1 MTVEIFK
8 NVNKSSNNKLFLS
21 QLFKLTN
28 DAVLILDYHILTN
41 RQIHPPYT
49 NSYYQ
54 TCALIGSTT
63 KLFKQSEWKYENYLI
78 REWLALIQNK
88 TDSLG

>member
-28 DAVLILDYHILTN
+28 DAVLILDYHI
-41 RQIHPPYT
+41 
-49 NSYYQ
+49 
-54 TCALIGSTT
+54 
-63 KLFKQSEWKYENYLI
+63 
-78 REWLALIQNK
+78 
-88 TDSLG
+88 